1 MLEAIYADWRLL
13 LNFFHPVRKLL
24 SKERVGSKVRKRYDR
39 AQTPYQRV
47 LASPLVGEED
57 KAKLRELYQTLNP
70 AELQRRVQRN
80 LERLRGLH
88 G

>member
-1 MLEAIYADWRLL
+1 M
-13 LNFFHPVRKLL
+13 
-24 SKERVGSKVRKRYDR
+24 GSKVRKRYDR

-57 KAKLRELYQTLNP
+57 KAKLRELYRTLNP
-70 AELQRRVQRN
+70 VELQRRVQRN
-80 LERLRGLH
+80 LEQLRGLH

>member
-1 MLEAIYADWRLL
+1 M
-13 LNFFHPVRKLL
+13 LNFFQPVCKLV

-47 LASPLVGEED
+47 LASPLVGEKD

-70 AELQRRVQRN
+70 VELQRRVQRN